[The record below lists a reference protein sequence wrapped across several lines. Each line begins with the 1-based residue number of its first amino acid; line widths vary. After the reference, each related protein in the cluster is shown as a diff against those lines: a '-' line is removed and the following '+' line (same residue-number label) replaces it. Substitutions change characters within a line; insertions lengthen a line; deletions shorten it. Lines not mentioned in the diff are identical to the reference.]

1 MDTPARAET
10 ASILD
15 RSTPTSTKSSRAAVS
30 IAERF
35 CSWPCRT
42 GLASIIVIHLLA
54 PNLHRSVQW
63 YTTRC
68 SVSAVHKTTELS
80 LQAHDLVKRYGTVTA
95 VDGLSFQVRPGLVTG
110 FLGPNGAGKSTTLRM
125 FLGLDKP
132 TSGAATVNGRRMHE
146 LPHPTRVIG
155 AMLDARAVH
164 PRRTAVDHLASVARA
179 GGVPRGRI
187 GEVLELVGLADAGG
201 RPAGDFS
208 LGMKQRLGIATAL
221 IGDPGIV
228 IFDEPLNGLDPEGIR
243 WARSL
248 MRELAAEGRLVLFS
262 SHLMG
267 EMQLTAD
274 RLIVI
279 NRGRLLADQALD
291 DFIASHTNEHV
302 RVRTPDV
309 AVLRDALMRAGFLV
323 RADADRTD
331 VLIVAGVTTESVGR
345 IAAASDA
352 EVFELTLV
360 RDSLED
366 AFLAMTTTEQKA
378 A

>member
-1 MDTPARAET
+1 MQKITQA
-10 ASILD
+10 
-15 RSTPTSTKSSRAAVS
+15 
-30 IAERF
+30 
-35 CSWPCRT
+35 
-42 GLASIIVIHLLA
+42 
-54 PNLHRSVQW
+54 
-63 YTTRC
+63 
-68 SVSAVHKTTELS
+68 S

-95 VDGLSFQVRPGLVTG
+95 VDGLSFQVRPGIVTG

-132 TSGAATVNGRRMHE
+132 TSGAATVNGHRLHE
-146 LPHPTRVIG
+146 LPHPMRVIG

-179 GGVPRGRI
+179 GGVPRGRV
-187 GEVLELVGLADAGG
+187 GEVLELVGLAEAGS

-274 RLIVI
+274 HLIVI
-279 NRGRLLADQALD
+279 NHGRLLADQSLD
-291 DFIASHTNEHV
+291 AFIASHTNEYV
-302 RVRTPDV
+302 RVRTPNAD
-309 AVLRDALMRAGFLV
+309 VLRDALRRAGLPV
-323 RADADRTD
+323 RADADRND
-331 VLIVAGVTTESVGR
+331 VLVVSGATTESVGR
-345 IAAASDA
+345 IAAAAGA

-366 AFLAMTTTEQKA
+366 AFLAMTTIEQKA

>member
-1 MDTPARAET
+1 MQKKTQ
-10 ASILD
+10 AS
-15 RSTPTSTKSSRAAVS
+15 
-30 IAERF
+30 
-35 CSWPCRT
+35 
-42 GLASIIVIHLLA
+42 
-54 PNLHRSVQW
+54 LH
-63 YTTRC
+63 
-68 SVSAVHKTTELS
+68 
-80 LQAHDLVKRYGTVTA
+80 AHDLVKRYGNVTA
-95 VDGLSFQVRPGLVTG
+95 VDGLSFEVRPGMVTG

-125 FLGLDKP
+125 FLGLDRP
-132 TSGAATVNGRRMHE
+132 TSGAATVNGRRLHE
-146 LPHPTRVIG
+146 LPHPMRVIG

-164 PRRTAVDHLASVARA
+164 PRRTAANHLSSVARA
-179 GGVPRGRI
+179 GGVPRGRV
-187 GEVLELVGLADAGG
+187 GEVLELVGLADAGH

-248 MRELAAEGRLVLFS
+248 MRQLAAEGRLVLFS

-274 RLIVI
+274 HLIVI
-279 NRGRLLADQALD
+279 DRGRLLADESVDA
-291 DFIASHTNEHV
+291 FIASHTNEYV
-302 RVRTPDV
+302 RVRTPHV
-309 AVLRDALMRAGFLV
+309 VVLRDALRRAGSAV
-323 RADADRTD
+323 RAGDDAD
-331 VLIVAGVTTESVGR
+331 VLIVSGATTERVGR
-345 IAAASDA
+345 LAAASGV

-366 AFLAMTTTEQKA
+366 AFLAMTTIEQKA